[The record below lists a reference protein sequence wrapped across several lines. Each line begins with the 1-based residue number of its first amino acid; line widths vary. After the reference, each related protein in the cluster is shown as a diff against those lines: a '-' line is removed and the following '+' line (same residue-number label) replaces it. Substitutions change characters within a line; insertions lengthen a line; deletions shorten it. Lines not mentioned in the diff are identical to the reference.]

1 VYATST
7 VMSTSATTVSVA
19 LPAGAGSPQEP
30 REERVELG
38 DAVLRNI
45 DCDLRVLR
53 VASEIGLH

>member
-1 VYATST
+1 
-7 VMSTSATTVSVA
+7 MSTSATTVSVA